1 MSDVLARAEKY
12 LEDFGSS
19 SKAAGCLIQELI
31 GKLTATNNALLFMTE
46 CHKQWSEMAI
56 KLKGKID
63 GIEKQEPAMIGVF
76 VGDECVELDIHKKMQ
91 KLLYRLTKDAAKSNF
106 DEYLEYL
113 DISWD
118 EYDAIKNILK
128 EKLNVDL
135 YV

>member
-19 SKAAGCLIQELI
+19 GKVADCLIQELI

-46 CHKQWSEMAI
+46 CHKEWSEMAI

-76 VGDECVELDIHKKMQ
+76 VGDECVEAGVNEEHAKERA
-91 KLLYRLTKDAAKSNF
+91 KLWNNPTLRPLYELTS
-106 DEYLEYL
+106 
-113 DISWD
+113 
-118 EYDAIKNILK
+118 
-128 EKLNVDL
+128 KL
-135 YV
+135 

>member
-1 MSDVLARAEKY
+1 MKDTQTEAGLTSDLNR
-12 LEDFGSS
+12 
-19 SKAAGCLIQELI
+19 
-31 GKLTATNNALLFMTE
+31 
-46 CHKQWSEMAI
+46 
-56 KLKGKID
+56 
-63 GIEKQEPAMIGVF
+63 
-76 VGDECVELDIHKKMQ
+76 ELDITKKMQ

-106 DEYLEYL
+106 GEYLEYL